1 MKTNFQMLRELLE
14 VYHPVERGVIMSY
27 EVETI
32 TEYLCL
38 EKMNVLGLRNMRD
51 FVVLFLGKSDSMEDW
66 DRMSAIT
73 SVIDTAIWNRGEEV

>member
-1 MKTNFQMLRELLE
+1 MKTNFQMLIELLE

-32 TEYLCL
+32 NEYLCL
-38 EKMNVLGLRNMRD
+38 EKMDVLGLRNMRD

-66 DRMSAIT
+66 DRMSAVT
-73 SVIDTAIWNRGEEV
+73 SVIDTTIWNRGGEV

>member
-14 VYHPVERGVIMSY
+14 VYHPETRGVVMSY

-32 TEYLCL
+32 CEYLCL
-38 EKMNVLGLRNMRD
+38 DKMDVLGLRNMRD
-51 FVVLFLGKSDSMEDW
+51 LVVLFLGRSDSMEDW

-73 SVIDTAIWNRGEEV
+73 SVIDNAVWNRGGEV